1 MMNRTDQYTM
11 RHFSRPNI
19 RAPVNWNVLMS
30 DGKYYHKISNRTFQ
44 IENIDVCKQIED
56 YKFYMRYEGKDIEI
70 QAVDIGSELE
80 YFKNM
85 FPEFPYISNKIALE
99 SYQIAK
105 ESAAKIT
112 ELEKNVAML
121 MGHVETLMLMTGQRS
136 LTDAPLDKPNIFDN
150 A

>member
-1 MMNRTDQYTM
+1 MITRARIND
-11 RHFSRPNI
+11 NI
-19 RAPVNWNVLMS
+19 RIPSHWKVSMS
-30 DGKYYHKISNRTFQ
+30 DGKQYHPVSIRAFKINL
-44 IENIDVCKQIED
+44 IDVCREMSENV
-56 YKFYMRYEGKDIEI
+56 FYMRYDMSNVEI
-70 QAVDIGSELE
+70 LAVNNITQEME

-105 ESAAKIT
+105 ESAIKIT

-121 MGHVETLMLMTGQRS
+121 MGHVETLMLMMGQRS